1 VTGLELV
8 RDYLAGEGLLGGD
21 VYESPG
27 GDLMTITPIGRNV
40 AIFLFHEGKF
50 PGRMESTRITIRIDR
65 DEPTDIGTGDK
76 RVLNLIRGIDLH
88 RPDSL
93 QEIARWVRKYSI
105 GNEFARD

>member
-50 PGRMESTRITIRIDR
+50 PGR
-65 DEPTDIGTGDK
+65 TGDK